1 MKLSPPLAA
10 LEGAAKEPPKEV
22 ALLMDE
28 DAFFLG
34 TATLPVEVRMMRLAP
49 RVAFSV

>member
-34 TATLPVEVRMMRLAP
+34 RDTLPVEVRIAEWR
-49 RVAFSV
+49 